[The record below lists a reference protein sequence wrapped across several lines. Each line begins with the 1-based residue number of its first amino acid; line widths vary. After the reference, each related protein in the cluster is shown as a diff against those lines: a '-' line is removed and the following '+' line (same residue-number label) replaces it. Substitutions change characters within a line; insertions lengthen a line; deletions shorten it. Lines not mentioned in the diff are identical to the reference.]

1 MTLMVP
7 YNSQN
12 IVEAQP
18 SVNREFSEEMRYIDW
33 SYSEDVVDY
42 ISFLLMD
49 VFVVRIAPVRQITA
63 GVIYYQNFADCDIS
77 IIKKADMIYIIQE

>member
-1 MTLMVP
+1 MVS

-18 SVNREFSEEMRYIDW
+18 SVNREFLEEMRYIDW

-42 ISFLLMD
+42 ILESEVDLTFL
-49 VFVVRIAPVRQITA
+49 
-63 GVIYYQNFADCDIS
+63 DCIC
-77 IIKKADMIYIIQE
+77 ETF